1 MSTTVDNRV
10 VEMQFENSQFE
21 KGVRESLKTLEDLK
35 KGLELDKATKSLQSL
50 EDTAKNINF
59 SGMENS
65 LDNLNNRFSVI
76 GETIHKVESQM
87 LDFAMNTAKK
97 LVFDVP
103 KTLLFGGK
111 DEGFSKYDTETR
123 AIATMRNALPE
134 LDNEAGTQKIYDT
147 LTKLRD
153 YSDETSYSFSG
164 MIDNMSKFIAAGVHD
179 LDTAE
184 MSMEGIANWAAKAGL
199 AASDPRFTGVL
210 RELSQGMG
218 AGVFKKQDWKSVM
231 TANMATEDVQKQLV
245 ETAGAMGMLTK
256 SGEKYFVTMKNGK
269 KLKNPVLVD
278 AKNMAETLQ
287 YGWLTSDVF
296 VKTMRKF
303 ADRSTDF
310 GRKAYFA
317 AQKART
323 FGDAIEAVKDSVSS
337 GWSETFRLM
346 FGNVDEATDLWTDL
360 ATVLQETMAPLA
372 EFRNGILKTWRE
384 AGGAEALTHA
394 FYNVYDAV
402 LRLGSVFGLGEGSA
416 KSLGNKL
423 ADLSK
428 GLEDLT
434 SQFGSFLH
442 IREMFELDDIESEV
456 SGASK
461 AITEVTGDLAE
472 LQEFAQKASEETR
485 GMIDTGTVKMKAGT
499 KQTFNELADAYADLS
514 TYIAGG
520 GRDADELAQKID
532 RINQLNAQ
540 AQKTPSLMKRK
551 LTSLKGMSQFLSDY
565 ASFETEV
572 VSALEGREDVTS
584 KMESAAQKEATEK
597 QRTIQENARN
607 LALGFVGFK
616 DFLGMFTDLF
626 GAMANG
632 ASQLSSKL
640 APLGNLFLTIVGSV
654 GQYISNLRKSLKE
667 NKVFEK
673 GISAIMDAISP
684 ITNGIDGA
692 AKSFKAFL
700 SSEDFSKKLA
710 SIGEGVKSFGQLV
723 WDGFTTAI
731 HIASDFIAG
740 FVSPLLAAA
749 GTRLIDIFSNLGDGI
764 SSVTKKIQDMKVF
777 ETVSSYVAD
786 LFIKFK
792 DYIFSEDVQNRIKG
806 ITDRIRSFA
815 DSVYKTAIE
824 SDKLKRAGK
833 VASNFFKLLKRDPRL
848 AARYLKNV
856 AISLLGPIKNSE
868 LYKKVSP
875 YIVNFASAVKKAVT
889 ESEGFK
895 KVQTVANNF
904 FSLFKRDPQLAFRY
918 LKNVGKSI
926 LETVKNS
933 ALFKSIIA
941 PVQAFWNSFKDSW
954 LVTRLSEDFHSLAES
969 LQNGSFSF
977 DLVKEKAVA
986 FFNDLKAHLSNITLD
1001 SVIDGITT
1009 SLSNLKKQLEER
1021 GVLDSFKDQL
1031 KGGLIGLFF
1040 PASASAE
1047 GAQEGQRQLEQFGP
1061 ILKEG
1066 VKQSLIEGM
1075 EPVAKLHPFTKQVYD
1090 ALFPG
1095 QETDLLEKG
1104 ITETETTIEEQTES
1118 MSNSIVERIKS
1129 VSSQVYEQLKTEV
1142 TGFLP
1147 KLQGDLASITGDIDV
1162 GTTFK
1167 NLAVGIA
1174 ALQGGRWLNSL
1185 RKINKTGNKNLKILT
1200 AGLADSVKMTGE
1212 GAKGMFTSIGEGIKS
1227 MFTDTGD
1234 SVKTFTGNLG
1244 DLISR
1249 ANKKHDTFGT
1259 ALLKIA
1265 GAIALIAGSIWLIS
1279 QIDPKQL
1286 EHSLIAMGI
1295 ALAGVLVF
1303 MGLMK
1308 GLHLDGMANSM
1319 KSVGIGMLG
1328 LAVAMRIL
1336 VSVIKALYGMNP
1348 DDFAHGFA
1356 RLSIMLVALGIFIN
1370 ATKDKIGDGKSAT
1383 SNLKGL
1389 IGMAIAVRLLVWSL
1403 KSLANMDIEAMAQ
1416 GLVGLGVLMLELGLF
1431 MVLTKDRASDGKTAT
1446 GNLKG
1451 LIGMAIAIRILVW
1464 SLQILAQM
1472 NTGQLIQGIIGLG
1485 AVMLELALFAESLK
1499 RFGSTSA
1506 GDAIKIVLLAAAL
1519 NAMVKPVQKL
1529 GKMKT
1534 GQLVKGVAAL
1544 GAIMTAMGVF
1554 MKSAGSGGIKDAISS
1569 VISMATLAG
1578 FMWIFFKGLDKA
1590 ASYDTTKL
1598 ATFAGGISAVLLSM
1612 SAAMFVFSKIG
1623 VGGAAI
1629 GAVGLGVAGAILLA
1643 FVVGLAELVKLLKT
1657 YVNPNIV
1664 QDIEYFGDVL
1674 SAIGGAVGRMIG
1686 GIAGGIVTGFAENLD
1701 ISNIATQ
1708 LSTFMD
1714 ELQPFLDKVGNV
1726 TTKQKTGA
1734 ENLAGV
1740 LGAVSA
1746 QGFMDALGSLITGI
1760 SGAEQF
1766 AKEMKWLGGGLADY
1780 STAITDIDNG
1790 KIQASVGSLDKL
1802 SGLSDKLPGFFTILG
1817 NMITGTSGAQQFS
1830 SDMEELGTG
1839 LSKYSKSVADVDTAK
1854 VFASATALGSLAD
1867 VANSLPEVG
1876 GLLSFFM
1883 GGNMTVGEFGQQL
1896 QELGSGLQL
1905 YSISVSGIDDGAAQK
1920 SKTAVSLAEDIIGL
1934 SEKMT
1939 GTSLFGTLLTS
1950 GLGTIA
1956 TNLGSGLFLYSSS
1969 IMSIDDGATGKSKT
1983 AKTLAEDVISLG
1995 TTIQN
2000 GFPEGEWPDLTTFGT
2015 NAQQLGTKLFMY
2027 ADGLKSLSATH
2038 LIKSAMAVQLAKDIA
2053 AIATDVV
2060 SAVGIAGLED
2070 ATEKVRKL
2078 GSAIG
2083 VYSKNIASVDSGEAD
2098 AAHAWE
2104 LIRALVT
2111 TMPEDLPSII
2121 STMPTKSDL
2130 DTFAAQVSSLGGAI
2144 VSFADSVKDVSSEQV
2159 TKGTDAMGL
2168 LSQMADKIPKV
2179 GGLKQDLEGWTDY
2192 DSFSS
2197 GVMNLGSAAKDFSE
2211 SAKQVSFLDVAK
2223 GSAALTLLAEMS
2235 HKIPT
2240 TGGLRGKLE
2249 GWTNYSDFSQGIINM
2264 GDALGKFATSVTDVK
2279 ENTVTAASN
2288 ALETLAV
2295 LSSKE
2300 IPKEGGLWQ
2309 FITGNPDWTG
2319 FSNGVGQMGAALQAF
2334 DKNLGENGGI
2344 NEERLLSGIRGLR
2357 LVINA
2362 LNSIQPE
2369 TTTGTGQ
2376 GMFDRILTVL
2386 DSLPNQLKTT
2396 GDTLASVNWGVLDQM
2411 MSVLGSIMLMGE
2423 LWANSTADDGISNI
2437 RQALVNLATGV
2448 QGSGKWF
2455 GGVHTIPELA
2465 ANLAQMFVNSLTD
2478 SFGEYEGNVKIAG
2491 GYLGQAAYDGAKA
2504 WESDFHT
2511 IGYNFCAGLAQG
2523 IYSGENM
2530 VWIAAHYVANEA
2542 RIAAMNALDENSPS
2556 KAMFEV
2562 GMFADMG
2569 LANGLTDYA
2578 SLVKQAAGDTA
2589 ESALTETGSVIA
2601 KVSAM
2606 LAQNTDTTPTIRP
2619 VLDLT
2624 DIATG
2629 VATMNGML
2637 PGTFGMR
2644 VGGIMPTLSTA
2655 RANAIGENQPTAGS
2669 ADVVNAVNS
2678 LAARLDLLEETMSS
2692 LNVVLDTGATV
2703 GGLAPAMNKEF
2714 GSQSLLDERNI

>member
-50 EDTAKNINF
+50 EDTAKGINF

-65 LDNLNNRFSVI
+65 LDNLNKRFSVI
-76 GETIHKVESQM
+76 GETIHDVESKM
-87 LDFAMNTAKK
+87 LNFAMNTAKK
-97 LVFDVP
+97 MVFDVP
-103 KTLLFGGK
+103 KKLLFGGK

-210 RELSQGMG
+210 RELAQGMG

-245 ETAGAMGMLTK
+245 ETAGDMGMLTK
-256 SGEKYFVTMKNGK
+256 SGEDYFVTMKNGS

-296 VKTMRKF
+296 VKTMQKF

-323 FGDAIEAVKDSVSS
+323 FGDAIDAVKDSVSS

-360 ATVLQETMAPLA
+360 ATVLQGTMAPLA

-402 LRLGSVFGLGEGSA
+402 LRLGAVFGLGEGSA

-428 GLEDLT
+428 GLEELT

-520 GRDADELAQKID
+520 GRDADELAKKID
-532 RINQLNAQ
+532 QINQLNAQ
-540 AQKTPSLMKRK
+540 AQKTPALMKHK
-551 LTSLKGMSQFLSDY
+551 LTSLKGMAQFLGDY

-584 KMESAAQKEATEK
+584 KMESAAQSEATEN
-597 QRTIQENARN
+597 QRVIQENTRN

-640 APLGNLFLTIVGSV
+640 APLGNIFLTIVGSV

-684 ITNGIDGA
+684 ITNGINGF
-692 AKSFKAFL
+692 AKSFKEL
-700 SSEDFSKKLA
+700 WSSGALNERLA
-710 SIGEGVKSFGQLV
+710 SIGNGIKSFGKLA

-731 HIASDFIAG
+731 RIASEFISG
-740 FVSPLLAAA
+740 FVGPLLSAA
-749 GTRLIDIFSNLGDGI
+749 GSKLIDIFGNIGSGI
-764 SSVTKKIQDMKVF
+764 TAIAEKAQEMKIF
-777 ETVSSYVAD
+777 ETVSSYVTD
-786 LFIKFK
+786 LIGKFK
-792 DYIFSEDVQNRIKG
+792 SYLFSEDFQNKVKG
-806 ITDRIRSFA
+806 VTDRIKSFA
-815 DSVYKTAIE
+815 GSVYKTVIE

-833 VASNFFKLLKRDPRL
+833 VASNFFKLLKRDPKL
-848 AARYLKNV
+848 AVKYLKNV
-856 AISLLGPIKNSE
+856 AIGLLEPIKNSE

-895 KVQTVANNF
+895 KAQTVANNF
-904 FSLFKRDPQLAFRY
+904 FSLLKRDPQLAFRY

-941 PVQAFWNSFKDSW
+941 PIQAFWNSFKDSW

-986 FFNDLKAHLSNITLD
+986 FFDDLKTHLSTITLD

-1009 SLSNLKKQLEER
+1009 SLSNMKKQLEER
-1021 GVLDSFKDQL
+1021 GVFDSFKDQL

-1047 GAQEGQRQLEQFGP
+1047 GAQEGQKQLEQFGP
-1061 ILKEG
+1061 FLKEG
-1066 VKQSLIEGM
+1066 VKQSLVEGM
-1075 EPVAKLHPFTKQVYD
+1075 EPIAKLHPFTKQVYD

-1104 ITETETTIEEQTES
+1104 VTETKTTVEEQTES

-1129 VSSQVYEQLKTEV
+1129 VASQVYEQLKTEV
-1142 TGFLP
+1142 AGFLP

-1185 RKINKTGNKNLKILT
+1185 RKINKTGNKNLQILT
-1200 AGLADSVKMTGE
+1200 AGLSESVKMTGE
-1212 GAKGMFTSIGEGIKS
+1212 GAKGMFTNIGEGIKS

-1319 KSVGIGMLG
+1319 KSIGIGMLG

-1370 ATKDKIGDGKSAT
+1370 ATKDKVGDGKSAT

-1389 IGMAIAVRLLVWSL
+1389 IGMAIAIRLLVWSL
-1403 KSLANMDIEAMAQ
+1403 KSLAKMDTEAMAQ
-1416 GLVGLGVLMLELGLF
+1416 GLVGLGVLMTELGVF

-1464 SLQILAQM
+1464 SLQILGQM

-1485 AVMLELALFAESLK
+1485 AVMVELALFTESLK
-1499 RFGSTSA
+1499 RFGSTST
-1506 GDAIKIVLLAAAL
+1506 GDAIKIVVLAAAL
-1519 NAMVKPVQKL
+1519 NAMVKPIQKL

-1534 GQLVKGVAAL
+1534 GQLVKGVVAL
-1544 GAIMTAMGVF
+1544 GAIMTAMSVF
-1554 MKSAGSGGIKDAISS
+1554 MRSTSGGGIKNAISS
-1569 VISMATLAG
+1569 IISMATLAG

-1598 ATFAGGISAVLLSM
+1598 AAFAGGISAVLLSM

-1623 VGGAAI
+1623 IGGAFV
-1629 GAVGLGVAGAILLA
+1629 GAGGLGVAITVLMA
-1643 FVVGLAELVKLLKT
+1643 FVVGLSQLVKLLKT
-1657 YVNPNIV
+1657 YVNPNILE
-1664 QDIEYFGDVL
+1664 DIEYFGDFL
-1674 SAIGGAVGRMIG
+1674 SAVGGAVGKLIG
-1686 GIAGGIVTGFAENLD
+1686 GIAGGIVTGFSENLD

-1740 LGAVSA
+1740 LGAVSK

-1780 STAITDIDNG
+1780 ATAIDGIDNP
-1790 KIQASVGSLDKL
+1790 KIEASVGSLNSL
-1802 SGLSDKLPGFFTILG
+1802 AGLSDKLPGFFEILG
-1817 NMITGTSGAQQFS
+1817 NLITGTSGAQQFAT
-1830 SDMEELGTG
+1830 DMEALGSG
-1839 LSKYSKSVADVDTAK
+1839 LSKYSTSVANVDTGN
-1854 VFASATALGSLAD
+1854 VSASATALSSLAD

-1876 GLLSFFM
+1876 GLLSFFT
-1883 GGNMTVGEFGQQL
+1883 GGTMTVGEFGQQL

-1905 YSISVSGIDDGAAQK
+1905 YSISVSGIDEGASAK
-1920 SKTAVSLAEDIIGL
+1920 SKIAVSLAEDIIGI

-1939 GTSLFGTLLTS
+1939 GTSLFGTLFTS
-1950 GLGTIA
+1950 GLGSIA
-1956 TNLGSGLFLYSSS
+1956 MSLGSGLFLYSASVSS
-1969 IMSIDDGATGKSKT
+1969 IKDDAVAKSAT

-2000 GFPEGEWPDLTTFGT
+2000 GFSEGEWPDLTTFGT
-2015 NAQQLGTKLFMY
+2015 NAQQLGAKLFLY
-2027 ADGLKSLSATH
+2027 ADGLTSLSATH
-2038 LIKSAMAVQLAKDIA
+2038 LVKSAMAVQLAKDIA
-2053 AIATDVV
+2053 AIATDIV

-2083 VYSKNIASVDSGEAD
+2083 VYSKNIKSVDSGEAD
-2098 AAHAWE
+2098 ASHAWE

-2111 TMPEDLPSII
+2111 TMPEDLPSVI
-2121 STMPTKSDL
+2121 STMPTKTDL
-2130 DTFAAQVSSLGGAI
+2130 DTFASQVGSLGGAI
-2144 VSFADSVKDVSSEQV
+2144 VSFADSVKDVSSETV

-2168 LSQMADKIPKV
+2168 LTKMADGIPKTN
-2179 GGLKQDLEGWTDY
+2179 GLFTFFTGEPDY
-2192 DSFSS
+2192 DSFTT
-2197 GVMNLGSAAKDFSE
+2197 GVINMGSAI
-2211 SAKQVSFLDVAK
+2211 VSFSNTVADVKLENVRKAHR
-2223 GSAALTLLAEMS
+2223 GLSLLATMS
-2235 HKIPT
+2235 QKIPT
-2240 TGGLRGKLE
+2240 ENGLIDKIK
-2249 GWTNYSDFSQGIINM
+2249 GWVNYDSFSAGIVNM
-2264 GDALGKFATSVTDVK
+2264 GNAIGTFSTSVKDVDSDSVAKATDALDVLATI
-2279 ENTVTAASN
+2279 
-2288 ALETLAV
+2288 
-2295 LSSKE
+2295 SSKD

-2309 FITGNPDWTG
+2309 FLAGNPDWTG
-2319 FSNGVGQMGAALQAF
+2319 FTNGVSQMGAALAAF
-2334 DKNLGENGGI
+2334 DTNLGKEGLD
-2344 NEERLLSGIRGLR
+2344 EERLLSGIRGLR
-2357 LVINA
+2357 LVINS
-2362 LNSIQPE
+2362 LNAIQPE

-2376 GMFDRILTVL
+2376 GMFDRILTVM
-2386 DSLPNQLKTT
+2386 DSLPKQLVST

-2411 MSVLGSIMLMGE
+2411 MSVMGSIMLMGE
-2423 LWANSTADDGISNI
+2423 LWADSNADDGLSNI

-2465 ANLAQMFVNSLTD
+2465 GNLAQMFVNNLTD
-2478 SFGEYEGNVKIAG
+2478 SFGEYEGNIKIAG
-2491 GYLGQAAYDGAKA
+2491 GYLGQAAYDGVKA
-2504 WESDFHT
+2504 WEGDFST
-2511 IGYNFCAGLAQG
+2511 IGYNFCAGLANG

-2556 KAMFEV
+2556 KAMFKV

-2569 LANGLTDYA
+2569 LANGLNDYA

-2606 LAQNTDTTPTIRP
+2606 LAQGTDTTPTIRP

-2624 DIATG
+2624 DITTG
-2629 VATMNGML
+2629 VAAMNGML

-2644 VGGIMPTLSTA
+2644 VGSIMPTLSTA
-2655 RANAIGENQPTAGS
+2655 RANAIGEDQPTAGS
-2669 ADVVNAVNS
+2669 ADVVDAVNS

-2714 GSQSLLDERNI
+2714 GSQALLDERNI

>member
-50 EDTAKNINF
+50 EDTAKGINF

-65 LDNLNNRFSVI
+65 LDNLNKRFSVI
-76 GETIHKVESQM
+76 GETIHDVESKM
-87 LDFAMNTAKK
+87 LNFAMNTAKK
-97 LVFDVP
+97 MVFDVP
-103 KTLLFGGK
+103 KKLLFGGK

-210 RELSQGMG
+210 RELAQGMG

-245 ETAGAMGMLTK
+245 ETAGDMGMLTK
-256 SGEKYFVTMKNGK
+256 SGEDYFVTMKNGS

-296 VKTMRKF
+296 VKTMQKF

-323 FGDAIEAVKDSVSS
+323 FGDAIDAVKDSVSS

-360 ATVLQETMAPLA
+360 ATVLQGTMAPLA

-402 LRLGSVFGLGEGSA
+402 LRLGAVFGLGEGSA

-428 GLEDLT
+428 GLEELT

-572 VSALEGREDVTS
+572 VTALEGREDVTS
-584 KMESAAQKEATEK
+584 KMESAAQKEATES
-597 QRTIQENARN
+597 QRVIQENARN

-684 ITNGIDGA
+684 ITNGIDGV

-731 HIASDFIAG
+731 RIASDFIAG

-777 ETVSSYVAD
+777 ETVSSYASD
-786 LFIKFK
+786 LFTKFK
-792 DYIFSEDVQNRIKG
+792 DYIFSEDVQNRVKG

-856 AISLLGPIKNSE
+856 AIGLLEPIKNSE

-895 KVQTVANNF
+895 KAQTVANNF
-904 FSLFKRDPQLAFRY
+904 FSLLKRDPQLAFRY

-986 FFNDLKAHLSNITLD
+986 FFNDLKTHLSNITLD

-1009 SLSNLKKQLEER
+1009 SLSNMKKQLEER
-1021 GVLDSFKDQL
+1021 GVFDSFKDQL

-1061 ILKEG
+1061 VLKEG

-1075 EPVAKLHPFTKQVYD
+1075 EPIAKLHPFTKQVYD
-1090 ALFPG
+1090 ALFPDQG
-1095 QETDLLEKG
+1095 TDLLEKG

-1129 VSSQVYEQLKTEV
+1129 VASQVYEQLKTEV

-1234 SVKTFTGNLG
+1234 SVKTFTSNLGNL
-1244 DLISR
+1244 IST

-1259 ALLKIA
+1259 AMLKIA

-1336 VSVIKALYGMNP
+1336 VRVIKALYGMNP

-1370 ATKDKIGDGKSAT
+1370 ATKDKVGDGKSAT

-1389 IGMAIAVRLLVWSL
+1389 IGMAIAIRLLVWSL
-1403 KSLANMDIEAMAQ
+1403 KSLAKMDTEAMAQ
-1416 GLVGLGVLMLELGLF
+1416 GLVGLGVLMTELGVF

-1464 SLQILAQM
+1464 SLQILGQM

-1485 AVMLELALFAESLK
+1485 AVMVELALFTESLK
-1499 RFGSTSA
+1499 RFGSSSA
-1506 GDAIKIVLLAAAL
+1506 GDTIKIVLLAVAL
-1519 NAMVKPVQKL
+1519 NAVVKPIQKL

-1534 GQLVKGVAAL
+1534 GQLIKGVAAL

-1726 TTKQKTGA
+1726 TSKQKTGA

-1780 STAITDIDNG
+1780 STAITDIDNP
-1790 KIQASVGSLDKL
+1790 KIEASVKSLSSL
-1802 SGLSDKLPGFFTILG
+1802 AGLSDKLPGFFEILG
-1817 NMITGTSGAQQFS
+1817 NLVTGTSGAEQFS
-1830 SDMEELGTG
+1830 SDMEALGSG
-1839 LSKYSKSVADVDTAK
+1839 LSKYSSSVSDVDTGK
-1854 VFASATALGSLAD
+1854 VSASAMALSSLAD
-1867 VANSLPEVG
+1867 VANSLPSVG

-1883 GGNMTVGEFGQQL
+1883 GGTMTVGEFGQQL

-1905 YSISVSGIDDGAAQK
+1905 YSISVSGIDEGAEKK
-1920 SKTAVSLAEDIIGL
+1920 SKT
-1934 SEKMT
+1934 
-1939 GTSLFGTLLTS
+1939 
-1950 GLGTIA
+1950 
-1956 TNLGSGLFLYSSS
+1956 
-1969 IMSIDDGATGKSKT
+1969 
-1983 AKTLAEDVISLG
+1983 
-1995 TTIQN
+1995 
-2000 GFPEGEWPDLTTFGT
+2000 
-2015 NAQQLGTKLFMY
+2015 
-2027 ADGLKSLSATH
+2027 
-2038 LIKSAMAVQLAKDIA
+2038 AVQLAKDIISISSEMSGTSLFGAVLTSGLGSISSGLGAGLLLYSQSVAQISNDSSKKSMTAVDLARDVISIGTLCAIANFDKLGTLKDNVGEIGANLALYAGGLSELTDGDVSKSAIARQLA
-2053 AIATDVV
+2053 ADAITIATDV
-2060 SAVGIAGLED
+2060 STATGIAGLDTASE
-2070 ATEKVRKL
+2070 TLRKL

-2083 VYSKNIASVDSGEAD
+2083 VYSRNIKSVDSGEAD
-2098 AAHAWE
+2098 AQHAWD
-2104 LIRALVT
+2104 LIKALVT
-2111 TMPEDLPSII
+2111 TIPEGLPESMKEIPT
-2121 STMPTKSDL
+2121 STDL
-2130 DTFAAQVSSLGGAI
+2130 DTFAGQLASLGGAI
-2144 VSFADSVKDVSSEQV
+2144 VSFATEVQSIKTSDV
-2159 TKGTDAMGL
+2159 TKGTKALGL
-2168 LSQMADKIPKV
+2168 LGDMTDKIPKV
-2179 GGLKQDLEGWTDY
+2179 GGLKQ
-2192 DSFSS
+2192 
-2197 GVMNLGSAAKDFSE
+2197 K
-2211 SAKQVSFLDVAK
+2211 
-2223 GSAALTLLAEMS
+2223 LA
-2235 HKIPT
+2235 
-2240 TGGLRGKLE
+2240 
-2249 GWTNYSDFSQGIINM
+2249 GWTNYTSFSAGIINLGNGILSFANRVKFIQDSDVKKGTDALGLLSEMSNKIPKTDGLIEKFTGWANYDDFSAGIINM
-2264 GDALGKFATSVTDVK
+2264 GNAVSTFSGSVKDVDTEATGKAT
-2279 ENTVTAASN
+2279 N
-2288 ALETLAV
+2288 ALSVLATIV
-2295 LSSKE
+2295 SSE
-2300 IPKEGGLWQ
+2300 LPKEGGLWQ
-2309 FITGNPDWTG
+2309 WITGNPNWTG

-2386 DSLPNQLKTT
+2386 DSLPNQLKAT

-2504 WESDFHT
+2504 WEGDFST

-2523 IYSGENM
+2523 IYSGEDM

-2556 KAMFEV
+2556 KAMFKV

-2569 LANGLTDYA
+2569 LANGLNDYA

-2589 ESALTETGSVIA
+2589 ESALAETGSVIA
-2601 KVSAM
+2601 EVSAM
-2606 LAQNTDTTPTIRP
+2606 LAQGTDTTPTIRP

-2624 DIATG
+2624 DITTG
-2629 VATMNGML
+2629 VAAMNGML
-2637 PGTFGMR
+2637 PGTYGMR
-2644 VGGIMPTLSTA
+2644 VNGIMPSLSTA
-2655 RANAIGENQPTAGS
+2655 RANAIGEDQPTAGS
-2669 ADVVNAVNS
+2669 ADVVDAVNS

>member
-111 DEGFSKYDTETR
+111 EEGFSKYDTETR

-256 SGEKYFVTMKNGK
+256 SGEKYFVTMKNGSE
-269 KLKNPVLVD
+269 LKNPVLVD

-296 VKTMRKF
+296 IETMRKF

-360 ATVLQETMAPLA
+360 ATVLQGTMAPLA

-402 LRLGSVFGLGEGSA
+402 LRLGAVFGLGEGSA

-532 RINQLNAQ
+532 KINQLNAQ

-572 VSALEGREDVTS
+572 VAALEGREDVTS
-584 KMESAAQKEATEK
+584 KMESAAQKEATEN
-597 QRTIQENARN
+597 QRVIQENARN

-684 ITNGIDGA
+684 ITNGIDGV
-692 AKSFKAFL
+692 AKSFKAFW
-700 SSEDFSKKLA
+700 SSEALSKKLA

-731 HIASDFIAG
+731 RIASDFIAG

-777 ETVSSYVAD
+777 ETVSSYVTD
-786 LFIKFK
+786 LFTKFK
-792 DYIFSEDVQNRIKG
+792 DYIFSEDFQNRVKG

-856 AISLLGPIKNSE
+856 AIGLLEPIKNSE

-875 YIVNFASAVKKAVT
+875 YIVNFASAVKKVVT

-895 KVQTVANNF
+895 KAQTVANNF
-904 FSLFKRDPQLAFRY
+904 FSLLKRDPQLAFRY

-941 PVQAFWNSFKDSW
+941 PIQAFWNSFKDSW

-986 FFNDLKAHLSNITLD
+986 FFNDLKAHLSTITLD

-1009 SLSNLKKQLEER
+1009 SLLNMKKQLEER
-1021 GVLDSFKDQL
+1021 GVFDSFKDQL

-1047 GAQEGQRQLEQFGP
+1047 GARDGQKQLEQFGP

-1095 QETDLLEKG
+1095 RETDLLEKG
-1104 ITETETTIEEQTES
+1104 ITETETVIEEQTES
-1118 MSNSIVERIKS
+1118 MSNSIVNRIKS
-1129 VSSQVYEQLKTEV
+1129 VASQVYEQLKTEV

-1147 KLQGDLASITGDIDV
+1147 KLQSDLGSLVGDIDV

-1234 SVKTFTGNLG
+1234 SVKTFTSNLGNL
-1244 DLISR
+1244 IST

-1259 ALLKIA
+1259 AMLKIA

-1286 EHSLIAMGI
+1286 EHSLTAMGI

-1308 GLHLDGMANSM
+1308 GLHMETMANSM
-1319 KSVGIGMLG
+1319 KSIGIGMLG
-1328 LAVAMRIL
+1328 MAVAMRLL
-1336 VSVIKALYGMNP
+1336 VGVIKALYGMNP
-1348 DDFAHGFA
+1348 EQFASGFK
-1356 RLSIMLVALGIFIN
+1356 RLAAMLVALAIFMN
-1370 ATKDKIGDGKSAT
+1370 VVKDRASDGKTAT

-1389 IGMAIAVRLLVWSL
+1389 VGMAIAIRLLVWSL
-1403 KSLANMDIEAMAQ
+1403 KSLANMDTRAMTR
-1416 GLVGLGVLMLELGLF
+1416 GLTGLGVLMVELGIF

-1451 LIGMAIAIRILVW
+1451 LIGMAVAMRVLVW
-1464 SLQILAQM
+1464 SLQILGEM
-1472 NTGQLIQGIIGLG
+1472 DTGSLIKGIIGLG
-1485 AVMLELALFAESLK
+1485 AVMLELAIFSKNLGQA
-1499 RFGSTSA
+1499 ST

-1519 NAMVKPVQKL
+1519 NAMVKPVQRL

-1534 GQLVKGVAAL
+1534 GQLIKGVAAL
-1544 GAIMTAMGVF
+1544 GAIMTAMGAF
-1554 MKSAGSGGIKDAISS
+1554 MKSAGGGGIKDAISS

-1578 FMWIFFKGLDKA
+1578 VMWIFFKGLDKA

-1623 VGGAAI
+1623 IGGAFA
-1629 GAVGLGVAGAILLA
+1629 GSAGLGVAITVLIA
-1643 FVVGLAELVKLLKT
+1643 FVVGLSQLVKMLRT
-1657 YVNPNIV
+1657 YVNPNII
-1664 QDIEYFGDVL
+1664 QDIEYFGDFL
-1674 SAIGGAVGRMIG
+1674 SAVGGALGRIIG

-1708 LSTFMD
+1708 LSTFME

-1740 LGAVSA
+1740 LAAVSA

-1802 SGLSDKLPGFFTILG
+1802 SGLSDKLPGFFEILG
-1817 NMITGTSGAQQFS
+1817 NLVTGTSGAEQFS
-1830 SDMEELGTG
+1830 SDMEALGSG
-1839 LSKYSKSVADVDTAK
+1839 LSKYSSSVSDVDTGK
-1854 VFASATALGSLAD
+1854 VSASATALSSLAD
-1867 VANSLPEVG
+1867 VANSLPSVG

-1905 YSISVSGIDDGAAQK
+1905 YSISVSGIDDSAAQK

-2000 GFPEGEWPDLTTFGT
+2000 GFSEGEWPNLETFGT
-2015 NAQQLGTKLFMY
+2015 NAQQLGAKLFLY
-2027 ADGLKSLSATH
+2027 ADGLTSLSATH
-2038 LIKSAMAVQLAKDIA
+2038 LVKSAMAVQLAKDIA
-2053 AIATDVV
+2053 AIATNVV

-2111 TMPEDLPSII
+2111 TMPEDLPSVI

-2144 VSFADSVKDVSSEQV
+2144 VSFADSVKDVSSESV

-2168 LSQMADKIPKV
+2168 LSEMADKIPKA
-2179 GGLKQDLEGWTDY
+2179 GGLKQDLEGWTNY

-2211 SAKQVSFLDVAK
+2211 SAKQVGFLDVAK

-2235 HKIPT
+2235 NKIPT
-2240 TGGLRGKLE
+2240 TGGLKEKLE
-2249 GWTNYSDFSQGIINM
+2249 GWTNYADFSQGIVNM
-2264 GDALGKFATSVTDVK
+2264 GDALGKFATSVTNVK
-2279 ENTVTAASN
+2279 EETVTAASN

-2309 FITGNPDWTG
+2309 FIAGNPNWTG

-2386 DSLPNQLKTT
+2386 DSLPNQLKAT

-2465 ANLAQMFVNSLTD
+2465 GNLAQMFVNSLTD

-2491 GYLGQAAYDGAKA
+2491 GYLGQAAVDGADS
-2504 WESDFHT
+2504 WTGDFHT
-2511 IGYNFCAGLAQG
+2511 IGYNMVVGLAQG
-2523 IYSGENM
+2523 IYAGENLA
-2530 VWIAAHYVANEA
+2530 WLAGHYVGNQA
-2542 RIAAMNALDENSPS
+2542 RIGAMNALDENSPS
-2556 KAMFEV
+2556 KAMFKV

-2569 LANGLTDYA
+2569 LANGLNDYA
-2578 SLVKQAAGDTA
+2578 SLVKQAAGDSA
-2589 ESALTETGSVIA
+2589 ESALTETASVVA
-2601 KVSAM
+2601 KVSSM
-2606 LAQNTDTTPTIRP
+2606 LAQGVNEAPTIRP

-2624 DIATG
+2624 DITTG
-2629 VATMNGML
+2629 VAAMNGML
-2637 PGTFGMR
+2637 PGTYGMR
-2644 VGGIMPTLSTA
+2644 VNGIMPTLSTA
-2655 RANAIGENQPTAGS
+2655 RANTISENQPTAGS

-2692 LNVVLDTGATV
+2692 LTVVLDTGATV

>member
-134 LDNEAGTQKIYDT
+134 LDNAAGTQKIYDI

-256 SGEKYFVTMKNGK
+256 SGKDYFVTMKNGK

-296 VKTMRKF
+296 VETMRKF

-323 FGDAIEAVKDSVSS
+323 FGDAIDAVKDSVSS
-337 GWSETFRLM
+337 GWSESFRLM
-346 FGNVDEATDLWTDL
+346 FGNVDEATNLWTDL
-360 ATVLQETMAPLA
+360 ATVLQGTMKPLTD
-372 EFRNGILKTWRE
+372 FRNGILRTWRE

-402 LRLGSVFGLGEGSA
+402 LRLGAVFGLGEESA

-597 QRTIQENARN
+597 QRVIQENARN

-684 ITNGIDGA
+684 ITNGIDGV

-731 HIASDFIAG
+731 RIASDFIAG

-786 LFIKFK
+786 LFTKFK
-792 DYIFSEDVQNRIKG
+792 DYIFSEDFQNRIKG

-856 AISLLGPIKNSE
+856 AIGLLEPIKNSE

-986 FFNDLKAHLSNITLD
+986 FFNDLKTHLSTITLD
-1001 SVIDGITT
+1001 SVIDRITT

-1021 GVLDSFKDQL
+1021 GVFDSFKDQL

-1075 EPVAKLHPFTKQVYD
+1075 EPIAKLHPFTKQVYD

-1104 ITETETTIEEQTES
+1104 VTETKTAVEEQTES

-1129 VSSQVYEQLKTEV
+1129 VASQVYEQLKTEV

-1147 KLQGDLASITGDIDV
+1147 RLQGDLASIAGDIDV

-1200 AGLADSVKMTGE
+1200 AGLSESVKMTGE
-1212 GAKGMFTSIGEGIKS
+1212 GAKGMFINIGEGIKS

-1286 EHSLIAMGI
+1286 QHSLIAMGL
-1295 ALAGVLVF
+1295 ALLGVFVF

-1319 KSVGIGMLG
+1319 KSIGIGMLG
-1328 LAVAMRIL
+1328 LAIAMRIL

-1370 ATKDKIGDGKSAT
+1370 ATKDKVGDGKSAT

-1389 IGMAIAVRLLVWSL
+1389 IGMAIAIRLLVWSL
-1403 KSLANMDIEAMAQ
+1403 KSLANMDTEAMAQ
-1416 GLVGLGVLMLELGLF
+1416 GLVGLGVLMTELGVF

-1464 SLQILAQM
+1464 SLQILGQM

-1485 AVMLELALFAESLK
+1485 AVMVELALFTESLK
-1499 RFGSTSA
+1499 RFGSSSA

-1519 NAMVKPVQKL
+1519 NAMVKPIQKL

-1534 GQLVKGVAAL
+1534 GQLVKGVVAL
-1544 GAIMTAMGVF
+1544 GAIMTAMSVF
-1554 MKSAGSGGIKDAISS
+1554 MRSTSGGGIKDAISS
-1569 VISMATLAG
+1569 IISMATLAG

-1598 ATFAGGISAVLLSM
+1598 AAFAGGISAVLLSM

-1629 GAVGLGVAGAILLA
+1629 GAVGLGVAITIIMA
-1643 FVVGLAELVKLLKT
+1643 FVVGLSQLVKMLKT
-1657 YVNPNIV
+1657 YVNPNII
-1664 QDIEYFGDVL
+1664 QDIEYFGDFL
-1674 SAIGGAVGRMIG
+1674 SAVGGAIGRIIG

-1726 TTKQKTGA
+1726 TSKQKTGA

-1780 STAITDIDNG
+1780 STAITDIDNP
-1790 KIQASVGSLDKL
+1790 KIEASVKSLSSL
-1802 SGLSDKLPGFFTILG
+1802 AGLSDKLPGFFEILG
-1817 NMITGTSGAQQFS
+1817 NLVTGTSGAEQFS
-1830 SDMEELGTG
+1830 SDMEALGSG
-1839 LSKYSKSVADVDTAK
+1839 LSKYSSSVSDVDTGK
-1854 VFASATALGSLAD
+1854 VSASATALSSLAD
-1867 VANSLPEVG
+1867 VANSLPSVG

-1883 GGNMTVGEFGQQL
+1883 GGTMTVGEFGQQL

-1905 YSISVSGIDDGAAQK
+1905 YSISVSGIDEGAEKK
-1920 SKTAVSLAEDIIGL
+1920 SKT
-1934 SEKMT
+1934 
-1939 GTSLFGTLLTS
+1939 
-1950 GLGTIA
+1950 
-1956 TNLGSGLFLYSSS
+1956 
-1969 IMSIDDGATGKSKT
+1969 
-1983 AKTLAEDVISLG
+1983 
-1995 TTIQN
+1995 
-2000 GFPEGEWPDLTTFGT
+2000 
-2015 NAQQLGTKLFMY
+2015 
-2027 ADGLKSLSATH
+2027 
-2038 LIKSAMAVQLAKDIA
+2038 AVQLAKDIISISSEMSGTSLFGAVLTSGLGSISSGLGAGLLLYSQSVAQISDDSSKKSTTAVDLARDVISIGTLCAIANFDKLGTLKDNVGEIGANLALYAGGLSELTDGDVSKSAIARQLA
-2053 AIATDVV
+2053 ADAITIATDV
-2060 SAVGIAGLED
+2060 STATGIAGLDTASE
-2070 ATEKVRKL
+2070 TLRKL

-2083 VYSKNIASVDSGEAD
+2083 VYSRNIKSVDSGEAD
-2098 AAHAWE
+2098 AQHAWD
-2104 LIRALVT
+2104 LIKALVT
-2111 TMPEDLPSII
+2111 TIPEGLPESMKEIPT
-2121 STMPTKSDL
+2121 STDL
-2130 DTFAAQVSSLGGAI
+2130 DTFAGQLASLGGAI
-2144 VSFADSVKDVSSEQV
+2144 VSFATEVQSIKTSDV
-2159 TKGTDAMGL
+2159 TKGTKALGL
-2168 LSQMADKIPKV
+2168 LGDMTDKIPKV
-2179 GGLKQDLEGWTDY
+2179 GGLKQKLAGWTNY
-2192 DSFSS
+2192 TSFSA
-2197 GVMNLGSAAKDFSE
+2197 GIINLGNGIL
-2211 SAKQVSFLDVAK
+2211 SFANRVKFIQDGDVKK
-2223 GSAALTLLAEMS
+2223 GTDALGLLAEMS
-2235 HKIPT
+2235 NKIPKT
-2240 TGGLRGKLE
+2240 DGLIEKFTG
-2249 GWTNYSDFSQGIINM
+2249 WANYDDFSAGIINM
-2264 GDALGKFATSVTDVK
+2264 GNAVSTFSGSVKDVDTEATGKAT
-2279 ENTVTAASN
+2279 N
-2288 ALETLAV
+2288 ALSVLATIV
-2295 LSSKE
+2295 SSE
-2300 IPKEGGLWQ
+2300 LPKEGGLWQ
-2309 FITGNPDWTG
+2309 WITGNPNWTG

-2386 DSLPNQLKTT
+2386 DSLPNQLKAT

-2491 GYLGQAAYDGAKA
+2491 GYLGQAAVDGAKA
-2504 WESDFHT
+2504 WESDFST

-2556 KAMFEV
+2556 KAMFKV

-2569 LANGLTDYA
+2569 LANGLNDYA
-2578 SLVKQAAGDTA
+2578 SLVREAAGDTA

-2606 LAQNTDTTPTIRP
+2606 LAQGTDTTPTIRP

-2624 DIATG
+2624 DITTG
-2629 VATMNGML
+2629 VAAMNGML
-2637 PGTFGMR
+2637 PGTYGMR
-2644 VGGIMPTLSTA
+2644 VNGIMPTLSTA
-2655 RANAIGENQPTAGS
+2655 RANAISENQPTAGS

>member
-134 LDNEAGTQKIYDT
+134 LDNAAGTQKIYDT

-256 SGEKYFVTMKNGK
+256 SGKDYFVTMKNGK

-296 VKTMRKF
+296 VETMRKF

-360 ATVLQETMAPLA
+360 ATVLQGTMAPLA

-402 LRLGSVFGLGEGSA
+402 LRLGAVFGLGEGSA

-597 QRTIQENARN
+597 QRVIQENARN

-684 ITNGIDGA
+684 IANGIDGV

-700 SSEDFSKKLA
+700 SSEAFSKKLA

-731 HIASDFIAG
+731 RIASDFIAG

-786 LFIKFK
+786 LFTKFK
-792 DYIFSEDVQNRIKG
+792 DYIFSEDFQNRIKG

-856 AISLLGPIKNSE
+856 AIGLLEPIKNSE

-986 FFNDLKAHLSNITLD
+986 FFNDLKTHLSTITLD
-1001 SVIDGITT
+1001 SVIDRITT

-1021 GVLDSFKDQL
+1021 GVFDSFKDQL

-1075 EPVAKLHPFTKQVYD
+1075 EPIAKLHPFTKQVYD

-1104 ITETETTIEEQTES
+1104 VTETKTAVEEQTES

-1129 VSSQVYEQLKTEV
+1129 VASQVYEQLKTEV

-1147 KLQGDLASITGDIDV
+1147 RLQGDLASIAGDIDV

-1200 AGLADSVKMTGE
+1200 AGLSESVKMTGE
-1212 GAKGMFTSIGEGIKS
+1212 GAKGMFINIGEGIKS

-1286 EHSLIAMGI
+1286 QHSLIAMGL
-1295 ALAGVLVF
+1295 ALLGVFVF

-1319 KSVGIGMLG
+1319 KSIGIGMLG
-1328 LAVAMRIL
+1328 LAIAMRIL

-1370 ATKDKIGDGKSAT
+1370 ATKDKVGDGKSAT

-1389 IGMAIAVRLLVWSL
+1389 IGMAIAIRLLVWSL
-1403 KSLANMDIEAMAQ
+1403 KSLANMDTEAMAQ
-1416 GLVGLGVLMLELGLF
+1416 GLVGLGVLMTELGVF

-1464 SLQILAQM
+1464 SLQILGQM

-1485 AVMLELALFAESLK
+1485 AVMVELALFTESLK
-1499 RFGSTSA
+1499 RFGSSSS

-1534 GQLVKGVAAL
+1534 GQLIKGVAAL
-1544 GAIMTAMGVF
+1544 GAIMTAMSVF

-1657 YVNPNIV
+1657 YVNPNII
-1664 QDIEYFGDVL
+1664 QDIEYFGDFL
-1674 SAIGGAVGRMIG
+1674 SAVGGAVGRMIG

-1726 TTKQKTGA
+1726 TTKHKTGA

-1740 LGAVSA
+1740 LAAVSA

-1780 STAITDIDNG
+1780 STAITDIDNP
-1790 KIQASVGSLDKL
+1790 KIEASVRSLSSL
-1802 SGLSDKLPGFFTILG
+1802 AGLSDKLPGFFEILG
-1817 NMITGTSGAQQFS
+1817 NLVTGTSGAEQFS
-1830 SDMEELGTG
+1830 SDMEALGSG
-1839 LSKYSKSVADVDTAK
+1839 LSKYSSSVSDVDTGK
-1854 VFASATALGSLAD
+1854 VSASATALSSLAD
-1867 VANSLPEVG
+1867 VANSLPSVG

-1883 GGNMTVGEFGQQL
+1883 GGTMTVGEFGQQL

-1905 YSISVSGIDDGAAQK
+1905 YSISVSGIDEGAEKK
-1920 SKTAVSLAEDIIGL
+1920 SKT
-1934 SEKMT
+1934 
-1939 GTSLFGTLLTS
+1939 
-1950 GLGTIA
+1950 
-1956 TNLGSGLFLYSSS
+1956 
-1969 IMSIDDGATGKSKT
+1969 
-1983 AKTLAEDVISLG
+1983 
-1995 TTIQN
+1995 
-2000 GFPEGEWPDLTTFGT
+2000 
-2015 NAQQLGTKLFMY
+2015 
-2027 ADGLKSLSATH
+2027 
-2038 LIKSAMAVQLAKDIA
+2038 AVQLAKDIISISSEMSGTSLFGAVLTSGLGSISSGLGAGLLLYSQSVAQISDDSSKKSTTAVDLARDVISIGTLCAIANFDKLGTLKDNVGEIGANLALYAGGLSELTDGDVSKSAIARQLA
-2053 AIATDVV
+2053 ADAITIATDV
-2060 SAVGIAGLED
+2060 STATRIAGLDTASE
-2070 ATEKVRKL
+2070 TLRKL

-2083 VYSKNIASVDSGEAD
+2083 VYSRNIKSVDSGEAD
-2098 AAHAWE
+2098 AQHAWD
-2104 LIRALVT
+2104 LIKALVT
-2111 TMPEDLPSII
+2111 TIPEGLPESMKEIPT
-2121 STMPTKSDL
+2121 STDL
-2130 DTFAAQVSSLGGAI
+2130 DTFAGQLASLGGAI
-2144 VSFADSVKDVSSEQV
+2144 VSFATEVQTIKTSDV
-2159 TKGTDAMGL
+2159 TKGTKALGL
-2168 LSQMADKIPKV
+2168 LGDMTDKIPKTD
-2179 GGLKQDLEGWTDY
+2179 GLIGKLTGWANYT
-2192 DSFSS
+2192 SFSA
-2197 GVMNLGSAAKDFSE
+2197 GIINLGNGIL
-2211 SAKQVSFLDVAK
+2211 SFANRVKFIQDGDVKK
-2223 GSAALTLLAEMS
+2223 GTDALGLLAEMS
-2235 HKIPT
+2235 DKIPKT
-2240 TGGLRGKLE
+2240 DGLIEKFTG
-2249 GWTNYSDFSQGIINM
+2249 WANYDDFSAGIINM
-2264 GDALGKFATSVTDVK
+2264 GNAVSTFSGSVKDVDTDATGKAT
-2279 ENTVTAASN
+2279 N
-2288 ALETLAV
+2288 ALSVLATIV
-2295 LSSKE
+2295 SSE
-2300 IPKEGGLWQ
+2300 LPKEGGLWQ
-2309 FITGNPDWTG
+2309 WITGNPDWTG

-2386 DSLPNQLKTT
+2386 DSLPNQLKAT

-2504 WESDFHT
+2504 WEGDFHT

-2578 SLVKQAAGDTA
+2578 SLVKQAAGDSA
-2589 ESALTETGSVIA
+2589 ESALTETASVVA
-2601 KVSAM
+2601 KVSSM
-2606 LAQNTDTTPTIRP
+2606 LAQGVDEAPTIRP

-2624 DIATG
+2624 DITTG
-2629 VATMNGML
+2629 VAAMNGML
-2637 PGTFGMR
+2637 PGTYGMR
-2644 VGGIMPTLSTA
+2644 VNGIMPTLSMA
-2655 RANAIGENQPTAGS
+2655 RANAISENQPTAGS